1 MVQVQKG
8 ETAAPGKLRAEA
20 GGEAAGRVARGAW
33 GQGPGWGAVQ
43 STHLTSAGGQ
53 TLGWSADEMPLEDEQ
68 QRHGAPTLCQ
78 PLSPESRS
86 TYSVPA
92 SAPRVTERL
101 LCASLCAQ
109 SHGAP
114 TLCQPL
120 RPESWSAYSVPAS
133 APRVTERLLCASLCT
148 WSPTFFVI

>member
-1 MVQVQKG
+1 MQKG

-20 GGEAAGRVARGAW
+20 GGEASGRAARGAW

-53 TLGWSADEMPLEDEQ
+53 MLGWSEDETPLEDEQ

-78 PLSPESRS
+78 PLRLESRS

-92 SAPRVTERL
+92 SVPGVTEHL

-120 RPESWSAYSVPAS
+120 RPEAHI
-133 APRVTERLLCASLCT
+133 LCHLVLTHT
-148 WSPTFFVI
+148 WRQGYVSTIG

>member
-1 MVQVQKG
+1 M
-8 ETAAPGKLRAEA
+8 
-20 GGEAAGRVARGAW
+20 
-33 GQGPGWGAVQ
+33 Q

-53 TLGWSADEMPLEDEQ
+53 MLGWSEDETPLEDEQ

-78 PLSPESRS
+78 PLRPESRS
-86 TYSVPA
+86 AYSVPA
-92 SAPRVTERL
+92 SVPGVTERL

-120 RPESWSAYSVPAS
+120 RPEAHI
-133 APRVTERLLCASLCT
+133 LCHLVLTHT
-148 WSPTFFVI
+148 WRQGYVSTVG